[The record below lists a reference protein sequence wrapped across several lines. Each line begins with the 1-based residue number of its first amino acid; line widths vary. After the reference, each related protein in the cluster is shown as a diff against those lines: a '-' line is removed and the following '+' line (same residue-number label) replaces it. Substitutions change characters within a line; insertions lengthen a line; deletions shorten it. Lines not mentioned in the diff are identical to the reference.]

1 MLGFTKFKINRLV
14 NRRELYSNFSY
25 NKWNQLDTGSK
36 WKCLQQLENHF
47 AAEQGRPAVKVLP
60 ISSKEVRGDYG
71 GYDPDKNVIYINRD
85 LVEYGTLVGPVDINH
100 PTQLDANMQLFD
112 TIAHEGYHAYQGY
125 AIKHPGF
132 HKDMKQVKEWAI
144 NDRNVKYFR
153 RGDEYLVQPR
163 ERDAW
168 KYGSEKTREA
178 FDEIEKYYGTE
189 PGRAMYEKS
198 VEDNSYENALERLWN
213 NNPDALNQMYKE
225 MMDAYEERYWENN
238 STVNLDPIT
247 VDEYDA
253 ISREAVNRY
262 YEHLKNNPSLSN
274 EDVMRMTGDMSEKY
288 FSAVEEY
295 KNAVQQKEKSEDRG
309 EKENR
314 TEKYEAQN
322 PENRS
327 IFNPDRVS
335 VEEYDKTL
343 RDQVNKY
350 YEHLKNDPSLSNEDV
365 MRMTEE
371 MSEKYLTAVEEYRN
385 AQKQED
391 EGFQEKSG
399 DKESTEKRYKKE
411 EIEKENPEH
420 KRDVENQ
427 RKEEVEEENK
437 SEKKDKLE
445 NREDEKD
452 YEEEGAENKD
462 KTETLSEDELEEER
476 WNESESEDEAE
487 LLSDKAEAGEEQN
500 AEDKAVTETESELQD
515 NAADLSSEESSGE
528 TEDNSETEDN
538 VEDLSS
544 EESSEETEDES
555 EKEDKDEDLSS
566 EEGTEETEDESEK
579 EDKAENLSGE
589 ESSEETED
597 ESEKEDEAEDLS
609 SGEGTEETEDES
621 EKEDK
626 AEDLSGEESS
636 EETEDE
642 SEEEDKAEDLSSEKS
657 SGGIEDNSEEED
669 KAEDLSGEE
678 SSGKIEDESEEE
690 DEAKDLSSE
699 ENSGE
704 TEDNSEEEDKA
715 EDLSSGE
722 DDSTSYE
729 SGGNEEDENYSY

>member
-1 MLGFTKFKINRLV
+1 MFD
-14 NRRELYSNFSY
+14 RRKLYSNFSY
-25 NKWNQLDTGSK
+25 NKWNQLDIDTK
-36 WKCLQQLENHF
+36 WKYLQELENYF
-47 AAEQGRPAVKVLP
+47 AAEQGRPAVKVLMVP
-60 ISSKEVRGDYG
+60 SKDIDGYYGEYSSDE
-71 GYDPDKNVIYINRD
+71 NAIYINRD
-85 LVEYGTLVGPVDINH
+85 LVEYGTLLGPVDKNH
-100 PTQLDANMQLFD
+100 PAMLDANMQLFD
-112 TIAHEGYHAYQGY
+112 TIAHEGYHAYQNY
-125 AIKHPGF
+125 AIEHPGF
-132 HKDMKQVKEWAI
+132 HKDVKQVKEWAI
-144 NDRNVKYFR
+144 NDENVKIFDE
-153 RGDEYLVQPR
+153 GDEYLVQPQ

-178 FDEIEKYYGTE
+178 FDEIEKYYGAE

-213 NNPDALNQMYKE
+213 NNPDGLNQMYKE
-225 MMDAYEERYWENN
+225 MMDAYEERYRENN
-238 STVNLDPIT
+238 STVNLDSIT

-274 EDVMRMTGDMSEKY
+274 EDVMRMTGEMSEKY

-295 KNAVQQKEKSEDRG
+295 KNAVQQKEKSEDRV

-322 PENRS
+322 QENRS
-327 IFNPDRVS
+327 IFNSDRVS

-399 DKESTEKRYKKE
+399 DKESTENRYKRYKKE

-427 RKEEVEEENK
+427 RKEEAEEENK
-437 SEKKDKLE
+437 SEKTDKLE
-445 NREDEKD
+445 NREDGKD
-452 YEEEGAENKD
+452 CEEGGENKD

-487 LLSDKAEAGEEQN
+487 LLSDKAEAEEEQN
-500 AEDKAVTETESELQD
+500 TEDKAVTENESELQD

-544 EESSEETEDES
+544 EESSEETEE
-555 EKEDKDEDLSS
+555 
-566 EEGTEETEDESEK
+566 
-579 EDKAENLSGE
+579 
-589 ESSEETED
+589 
-597 ESEKEDEAEDLS
+597 
-609 SGEGTEETEDES
+609 
-621 EKEDK
+621 
-626 AEDLSGEESS
+626 
-636 EETEDE
+636 E
-642 SEEEDKAEDLSSEKS
+642 SEEEDKAEDLSSEES
-657 SGGIEDNSEEED
+657 TEETEEE
-669 KAEDLSGEE
+669 
-678 SSGKIEDESEEE
+678 
-690 DEAKDLSSE
+690 
-699 ENSGE
+699 
-704 TEDNSEEEDKA
+704 SEEEDKA

-729 SGGNEEDENYSY
+729 SGGSEETENYSY

>member
-1 MLGFTKFKINRLV
+1 MFD
-14 NRRELYSNFSY
+14 RRKLYSNFSY
-25 NKWNQLDTGSK
+25 NKWNQLDIDTK
-36 WKCLQQLENHF
+36 WKYLQELENYF
-47 AAEQGRPAVKVLP
+47 AAEQGRPAVKVLMVP
-60 ISSKEVRGDYG
+60 SKDIDGYYGEYSSDE
-71 GYDPDKNVIYINRD
+71 NAIYINRD
-85 LVEYGTLVGPVDINH
+85 LVEYGTLLGPVDKNH
-100 PTQLDANMQLFD
+100 PAMLDANMQLFD
-112 TIAHEGYHAYQGY
+112 TIAHEGYHAYQNY
-125 AIKHPGF
+125 AIEHPGF
-132 HKDMKQVKEWAI
+132 HKDVKQVKEWAI
-144 NDRNVKYFR
+144 NDENVKIFDE
-153 RGDEYLVQPR
+153 GDEYLVQPQ

-178 FDEIEKYYGTE
+178 FDEIEKYYGAE

-213 NNPDALNQMYKE
+213 NNPDGLNQMYKE
-225 MMDAYEERYWENN
+225 MMDAYEERYRENN
-238 STVNLDPIT
+238 STVNLDSIT

-274 EDVMRMTGDMSEKY
+274 EEVMRMTGEMSEKY

-487 LLSDKAEAGEEQN
+487 LLSDKAEAEEEQN
-500 AEDKAVTETESELQD
+500 TEDKAVTENESELQD

-544 EESSEETEDES
+544 
-555 EKEDKDEDLSS
+555 
-566 EEGTEETEDESEK
+566 
-579 EDKAENLSGE
+579 
-589 ESSEETED
+589 
-597 ESEKEDEAEDLS
+597 
-609 SGEGTEETEDES
+609 
-621 EKEDK
+621 
-626 AEDLSGEESS
+626 EESS

-690 DEAKDLSSE
+690 DEAKDL
-699 ENSGE
+699 
-704 TEDNSEEEDKA
+704 
-715 EDLSSGE
+715 
-722 DDSTSYE
+722 
-729 SGGNEEDENYSY
+729 

>member
-60 ISSKEVRGDYG
+60 ISSKEARGAYG

-225 MMDAYEERYWENN
+225 MMDAYEERYRENN

-500 AEDKAVTETESELQD
+500 AEDKFYDVLEEVPRVRKDLGEPPLVTPSSQIVGTQAVFNVLMGERYKMVTKET
-515 NAADLSSEESSGE
+515 
-528 TEDNSETEDN
+528 
-538 VEDLSS
+538 
-544 EESSEETEDES
+544 
-555 EKEDKDEDLSS
+555 
-566 EEGTEETEDESEK
+566 
-579 EDKAENLSGE
+579 KAVLSGE
-589 ESSEETED
+589 YGKTVKPFNKDVQKKCIGDKEPITCRPADLIPDELDTLRGEMAQWSEQDED
-597 ESEKEDEAEDLS
+597 VLSYALFPQVATDFFKYREAQQTKVDA
-609 SGEGTEETEDES
+609 TV
-621 EKEDK
+621 
-626 AEDLSGEESS
+626 A
-636 EETEDE
+636 
-642 SEEEDKAEDLSSEKS
+642 
-657 SGGIEDNSEEED
+657 
-669 KAEDLSGEE
+669 
-678 SSGKIEDESEEE
+678 
-690 DEAKDLSSE
+690 
-699 ENSGE
+699 
-704 TEDNSEEEDKA
+704 
-715 EDLSSGE
+715 
-722 DDSTSYE
+722 DSKNGAYPV
-729 SGGNEEDENYSY
+729 

>member
-262 YEHLKNNPSLSN
+262 YEHLKN
-274 EDVMRMTGDMSEKY
+274 
-288 FSAVEEY
+288 
-295 KNAVQQKEKSEDRG
+295 
-309 EKENR
+309 
-314 TEKYEAQN
+314 
-322 PENRS
+322 
-327 IFNPDRVS
+327 
-335 VEEYDKTL
+335 
-343 RDQVNKY
+343 
-350 YEHLKNDPSLSNEDV
+350 DPSLSNEDV

-555 EKEDKDEDLSS
+555 EE
-566 EEGTEETEDESEK
+566 
-579 EDKAENLSGE
+579 
-589 ESSEETED
+589 
-597 ESEKEDEAEDLS
+597 EDEAEDLS

>member
-1 MLGFTKFKINRLV
+1 MFD
-14 NRRELYSNFSY
+14 RRKLYSNFSY
-25 NKWNQLDTGSK
+25 NKWNQLDIDTK
-36 WKCLQQLENHF
+36 WKYLQELENYF
-47 AAEQGRPAVKVLP
+47 AAEQGRPAVKVLMVP
-60 ISSKEVRGDYG
+60 SKDIDGYYGEYSSDE
-71 GYDPDKNVIYINRD
+71 NAIYINRD
-85 LVEYGTLVGPVDINH
+85 LVEYGTLLGPVDKNH
-100 PTQLDANMQLFD
+100 PAMLDANMQLFD
-112 TIAHEGYHAYQGY
+112 TIAHEGYHAYQNY
-125 AIKHPGF
+125 AIEHPGF
-132 HKDMKQVKEWAI
+132 HKDVKQVKEWAI
-144 NDRNVKYFR
+144 NDENVKIFDE
-153 RGDEYLVQPR
+153 GDEYLVQPQ

-178 FDEIEKYYGTE
+178 FDEIEKYYGAE

-213 NNPDALNQMYKE
+213 NNPDGLNQMYKE
-225 MMDAYEERYWENN
+225 MMDAYEERYRENN
-238 STVNLDPIT
+238 STVNLDSIT

-274 EDVMRMTGDMSEKY
+274 EEVMRMTGEMSEKY

-295 KNAVQQKEKSEDRG
+295 KNAVQQKEKSEDRV

-322 PENRS
+322 QENRS
-327 IFNPDRVS
+327 IFNSDRVS

-399 DKESTEKRYKKE
+399 DKESTENRYKRYKKE

-427 RKEEVEEENK
+427 RKEEAEEENK
-437 SEKKDKLE
+437 SEKTDKLE
-445 NREDEKD
+445 NREDGKD
-452 YEEEGAENKD
+452 CEEGGENKD

-487 LLSDKAEAGEEQN
+487 LLSDKAEAEEEQN
-500 AEDKAVTETESELQD
+500 TEDKAVTENESELQD

-544 EESSEETEDES
+544 EESSEETEEES
-555 EKEDKDEDLSS
+555 EE
-566 EEGTEETEDESEK
+566 
-579 EDKAENLSGE
+579 
-589 ESSEETED
+589 
-597 ESEKEDEAEDLS
+597 
-609 SGEGTEETEDES
+609 
-621 EKEDK
+621 
-626 AEDLSGEESS
+626 
-636 EETEDE
+636 E
-642 SEEEDKAEDLSSEKS
+642 SEEEDKAEDLSSEES
-657 SGGIEDNSEEED
+657 TEETEEE
-669 KAEDLSGEE
+669 
-678 SSGKIEDESEEE
+678 
-690 DEAKDLSSE
+690 
-699 ENSGE
+699 
-704 TEDNSEEEDKA
+704 SEEEDKA

-729 SGGNEEDENYSY
+729 SGGSEETENYSY

>member
-25 NKWNQLDTGSK
+25 NRWNQLDTGSK

-225 MMDAYEERYWENN
+225 MMDAYEERYRENN

-262 YEHLKNNPSLSN
+262 YEHIKNN
-274 EDVMRMTGDMSEKY
+274 
-288 FSAVEEY
+288 
-295 KNAVQQKEKSEDRG
+295 
-309 EKENR
+309 
-314 TEKYEAQN
+314 
-322 PENRS
+322 
-327 IFNPDRVS
+327 
-335 VEEYDKTL
+335 
-343 RDQVNKY
+343 
-350 YEHLKNDPSLSNEDV
+350 PSLSNEDV

-555 EKEDKDEDLSS
+555 E
-566 EEGTEETEDESEK
+566 
-579 EDKAENLSGE
+579 
-589 ESSEETED
+589 
-597 ESEKEDEAEDLS
+597 
-609 SGEGTEETEDES
+609 
-621 EKEDK
+621 
-626 AEDLSGEESS
+626 
-636 EETEDE
+636 
-642 SEEEDKAEDLSSEKS
+642 
-657 SGGIEDNSEEED
+657 
-669 KAEDLSGEE
+669 
-678 SSGKIEDESEEE
+678 
-690 DEAKDLSSE
+690 
-699 ENSGE
+699 
-704 TEDNSEEEDKA
+704 EEDKA

>member
-60 ISSKEVRGDYG
+60 ISSKEARGAYG

-225 MMDAYEERYWENN
+225 MMDAYEERYRENN

-462 KTETLSEDELEEER
+462 KTETLSEDE
-476 WNESESEDEAE
+476 AE

-597 ESEKEDEAEDLS
+597 ESEEEDEAEDLS

>member
-1 MLGFTKFKINRLV
+1 MFD
-14 NRRELYSNFSY
+14 RRKLYSNFSY
-25 NKWNQLDTGSK
+25 NKWNQLDIDTK
-36 WKCLQQLENHF
+36 WKYLQELENYF
-47 AAEQGRPAVKVLP
+47 AAEQGRPAVKVLMVP
-60 ISSKEVRGDYG
+60 SKDIDGYYGEYSSDE
-71 GYDPDKNVIYINRD
+71 NAIYINRD
-85 LVEYGTLVGPVDINH
+85 LVEYGTLLGPVDKNH
-100 PTQLDANMQLFD
+100 PAMLDANMQLFD
-112 TIAHEGYHAYQGY
+112 TIAHEGYHAYQNY
-125 AIKHPGF
+125 AIEHPGF
-132 HKDMKQVKEWAI
+132 HKDVKQVKEWAI
-144 NDRNVKYFR
+144 NDENVKIFDE
-153 RGDEYLVQPR
+153 GDEYLVQPQ

-178 FDEIEKYYGTE
+178 FDEIEKYYGAE

-213 NNPDALNQMYKE
+213 NNPDGLNQMYKE
-225 MMDAYEERYWENN
+225 MMDAYEERYRENN
-238 STVNLDPIT
+238 STVNLDSIT

-274 EDVMRMTGDMSEKY
+274 EEVMRMTGEMSEKY

-295 KNAVQQKEKSEDRG
+295 KNAVQQKEKSEDRV

-322 PENRS
+322 QENRS
-327 IFNPDRVS
+327 IFNSDRVS

-399 DKESTEKRYKKE
+399 DKESTENRYKRYKKE

-427 RKEEVEEENK
+427 RKEEAEEENK
-437 SEKKDKLE
+437 SEKTDKLE
-445 NREDEKD
+445 NREDGKD
-452 YEEEGAENKD
+452 CEEGGENKD

-487 LLSDKAEAGEEQN
+487 LLSDKAEAEEEQN
-500 AEDKAVTETESELQD
+500 TEDKAVTENESELQD

-544 EESSEETEDES
+544 EESSEETEE
-555 EKEDKDEDLSS
+555 
-566 EEGTEETEDESEK
+566 
-579 EDKAENLSGE
+579 
-589 ESSEETED
+589 
-597 ESEKEDEAEDLS
+597 
-609 SGEGTEETEDES
+609 
-621 EKEDK
+621 
-626 AEDLSGEESS
+626 
-636 EETEDE
+636 E
-642 SEEEDKAEDLSSEKS
+642 SEEEDKAEDLSSE
-657 SGGIEDNSEEED
+657 EN
-669 KAEDLSGEE
+669 
-678 SSGKIEDESEEE
+678 SGKIEEESEEE

-699 ENSGE
+699 ENSEE
-704 TEDNSEEEDKA
+704 TEEESEEEDKA

-729 SGGNEEDENYSY
+729 SGGSEETENYSY

>member
-60 ISSKEVRGDYG
+60 ISSKEARGAYG

-225 MMDAYEERYWENN
+225 MMDAYEERYRENN

-399 DKESTEKRYKKE
+399 DNEKALAAVKRLKEIYELLKIYGVEKYISFDFGMLNKYQYYTGVIFRGYTYGTGDAVVKGGRYDHLLARFGKPSPSIGFAVVVDQLLSALGRQK
-411 EIEKENPEH
+411 IAVP
-420 KRDVENQ
+420 VEQ
-427 RKEEVEEENK
+427 GPTLLIY
-437 SEKKDKLE
+437 EKKDRTSAMMEANNLRKQGCSVVLM
-445 NREDEKD
+445 EKKD
-452 YEEEGAENKD
+452 TMEAYEAYGKRNGFYAVRKFD
-462 KTETLSEDELEEER
+462 
-476 WNESESEDEAE
+476 A
-487 LLSDKAEAGEEQN
+487 SDSLAM
-500 AEDKAVTETESELQD
+500 
-515 NAADLSSEESSGE
+515 
-528 TEDNSETEDN
+528 
-538 VEDLSS
+538 
-544 EESSEETEDES
+544 
-555 EKEDKDEDLSS
+555 
-566 EEGTEETEDESEK
+566 
-579 EDKAENLSGE
+579 
-589 ESSEETED
+589 
-597 ESEKEDEAEDLS
+597 
-609 SGEGTEETEDES
+609 
-621 EKEDK
+621 
-626 AEDLSGEESS
+626 
-636 EETEDE
+636 
-642 SEEEDKAEDLSSEKS
+642 
-657 SGGIEDNSEEED
+657 
-669 KAEDLSGEE
+669 
-678 SSGKIEDESEEE
+678 
-690 DEAKDLSSE
+690 
-699 ENSGE
+699 
-704 TEDNSEEEDKA
+704 
-715 EDLSSGE
+715 
-722 DDSTSYE
+722 
-729 SGGNEEDENYSY
+729 

>member
-60 ISSKEVRGDYG
+60 ISSKEARGAYG

-225 MMDAYEERYWENN
+225 MMDAYEERYRENN

-262 YEHLKNNPSLSN
+262 YEHLKNNPS
-274 EDVMRMTGDMSEKY
+274 
-288 FSAVEEY
+288 FSY
-295 KNAVQQKEKSEDRG
+295 
-309 EKENR
+309 
-314 TEKYEAQN
+314 
-322 PENRS
+322 
-327 IFNPDRVS
+327 
-335 VEEYDKTL
+335 
-343 RDQVNKY
+343 
-350 YEHLKNDPSLSNEDV
+350 
-365 MRMTEE
+365 
-371 MSEKYLTAVEEYRN
+371 
-385 AQKQED
+385 
-391 EGFQEKSG
+391 
-399 DKESTEKRYKKE
+399 
-411 EIEKENPEH
+411 
-420 KRDVENQ
+420 
-427 RKEEVEEENK
+427 
-437 SEKKDKLE
+437 
-445 NREDEKD
+445 
-452 YEEEGAENKD
+452 
-462 KTETLSEDELEEER
+462 
-476 WNESESEDEAE
+476 
-487 LLSDKAEAGEEQN
+487 
-500 AEDKAVTETESELQD
+500 
-515 NAADLSSEESSGE
+515 
-528 TEDNSETEDN
+528 
-538 VEDLSS
+538 
-544 EESSEETEDES
+544 
-555 EKEDKDEDLSS
+555 
-566 EEGTEETEDESEK
+566 
-579 EDKAENLSGE
+579 
-589 ESSEETED
+589 
-597 ESEKEDEAEDLS
+597 
-609 SGEGTEETEDES
+609 
-621 EKEDK
+621 
-626 AEDLSGEESS
+626 
-636 EETEDE
+636 
-642 SEEEDKAEDLSSEKS
+642 
-657 SGGIEDNSEEED
+657 
-669 KAEDLSGEE
+669 
-678 SSGKIEDESEEE
+678 
-690 DEAKDLSSE
+690 
-699 ENSGE
+699 
-704 TEDNSEEEDKA
+704 
-715 EDLSSGE
+715 
-722 DDSTSYE
+722 
-729 SGGNEEDENYSY
+729 